1 MRKLQ
6 RTVSGESKTR
16 RRSPTTNSN
25 STREKVVQSSSG
37 VDSVTVG
44 PREYKGPPF
53 PQLTT
58 FPDFPFSPHPAG
70 YIGFPPLVVTSG
82 TIASHSDAIIIA
94 DDERLPNPEP
104 GTSRPQ
110 RGPRRDY
117 SYPDSESTG
126 NVADT
131 APSRKRKRTETE
143 ESSTLV
149 RAPRKALFFYG

>member
-1 MRKLQ
+1 MHC
-6 RTVSGESKTR
+6 EHTR
-16 RRSPTTNSN
+16 
-25 STREKVVQSSSG
+25 VQSSSG

-70 YIGFPPLVVTSG
+70 YISFPPPVVTSG
-82 TIASHSDAIIIA
+82 TMASHSDAIIIA

-117 SYPDSESTG
+117 SYPDFESLVFTD

-149 RAPRKALFFYG
+149 RAPRKA